1 MVSVDALYCIIV
13 SWTDGLLAGTLPSLS
28 LISPPLLPPSSH
40 VFFPCLS
47 LISSFLVCCPLVTQH
62 GSCKACREYSCTSKN
77 TRAPDLTLQALW
89 TTQEKQP
96 FMPIKSTLERDN
108 VQLQKKK
115 KKSTLITSLTYS
127 GGRNKD
133 VQIQTV
139 FTDRLWW
146 GLSISWLPTCCP
158 RDIDWESY
166 NERGLY
172 SSSATATSSYFDA
185 LG

>member
-108 VQLQKKK
+108 VQLQKKIDFNYI
-115 KKSTLITSLTYS
+115 SYLQWWQEQRCADTDSLHW
-127 GGRNKD
+127 
-133 VQIQTV
+133 QTV
-139 FTDRLWW
+139 MGPLH
-146 GLSISWLPTCCP
+146 LLAANMLP
-158 RDIDWESY
+158 
-166 NERGLY
+166 
-172 SSSATATSSYFDA
+172 
-185 LG
+185 